1 MKFLCIMSSKSD
13 GLTSLFWSSAA
24 FFNGHTNSRHFV
36 GYKFSGECFFKFT
49 FLNFFSFK
57 AVIHSTGCYYII
69 SYRKYGVSFNFRVL
83 QKDRPRFTIC
93 TERSRSF
100 VWPKDIVGIKSRG
113 LSGWL
118 KLSSYFIIL
127 NII

>member
-69 SYRKYGVSFNFRVL
+69 SYRKYGFSFNFR
-83 QKDRPRFTIC
+83 T
-93 TERSRSF
+93 TERPPQVYYLHRKIAEF
-100 VWPKDIVGIKSRG
+100 CMAFKEIVGIKSRG